1 MAVAPRGGTPAA
13 RAAEPP
19 AQDERID
26 DLLAAVIA
34 GHEGDGLPARLE
46 AVLRRDDAA
55 VHAAAAFV
63 HGGRATKMIIDA
75 LAAAGTPAAQDALFA
90 LAREGHLPG
99 HVRAEA
105 VASLGLVRRPTE
117 PTMTE
122 VGELIRARDQ
132 DLRAPAL
139 FLAGTVARAGR
150 AEHPAQAAAIERI
163 VLAEAARAR
172 GTDDQLDAL
181 AALGNLGRAPP
192 RVRYALFPM
201 RRPIACSPRRCGRTP
216 TRPSGR
222 PQYSQRDSG
231 SSSLWSTRWPKP
243 PRAIRPSSCAPAP
256 RRCWRAGPGARPAWR
271 RATPNAPASEIVPAI
286 NCRKRTIFCLLNA
299 APIDSGIGNP
309 S

>member
-181 AALGNLGRAPP
+181 AALGNLGSAAVLPRLRAAMTAPDP
-192 RVRYALFPM
+192 RIRAAATRALRLVPDAEADRLLAATLRKDADSTVRAAAVFAAGFRKLEPLVDALAEAAQGDPAEFVRAGAATLLA
-201 RRPIACSPRRCGRTP
+201 RRA
-216 TRPSGR
+216 
-222 PQYSQRDSG
+222 G
-231 SSSLWSTRWPKP
+231 SSTRVAAGDAE
-243 PRAIRPSSCAPAP
+243 RARQ
-256 RRCWRAGPGARPAWR
+256 
-271 RATPNAPASEIVPAI
+271 
-286 NCRKRTIFCLLNA
+286 
-299 APIDSGIGNP
+299 
-309 S
+309 

>member
-90 LAREGHLPG
+90 LAREGHLPA

-181 AALGNLGRAPP
+181 AALGNLGSAAVLPRLRAAMTAPDP
-192 RVRYALFPM
+192 RIRAAATRALRLVPDAEADRLLAATLRKDADSTVRAAAVFAAGFRKLEPLVDALAEAAQGDPAEFVRAGAATLLA
-201 RRPIACSPRRCGRTP
+201 RRA
-216 TRPSGR
+216 
-222 PQYSQRDSG
+222 G
-231 SSSLWSTRWPKP
+231 SSTRVAAGDAE
-243 PRAIRPSSCAPAP
+243 RARQ
-256 RRCWRAGPGARPAWR
+256 
-271 RATPNAPASEIVPAI
+271 
-286 NCRKRTIFCLLNA
+286 
-299 APIDSGIGNP
+299 
-309 S
+309 